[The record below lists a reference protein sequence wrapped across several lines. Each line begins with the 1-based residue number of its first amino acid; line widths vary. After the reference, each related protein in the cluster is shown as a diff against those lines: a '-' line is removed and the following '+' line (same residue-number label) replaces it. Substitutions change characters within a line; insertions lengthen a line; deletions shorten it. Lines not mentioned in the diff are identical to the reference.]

1 MNIEFR
7 LLFTYS
13 KPLLKLNQT
22 CLFGM
27 REQTCYMFVA
37 EAQTCWEVNL
47 TLSLSPALPSYCCY
61 VCQISQHALVSDIP
75 NEIISNFWK
84 NIPGFFSI

>member
-47 TLSLSPALPSYCCY
+47 TLSLSPALLVTVATS
-61 VCQISQHALVSDIP
+61 VKFRSMHWCQTFP
-75 NEIISNFWK
+75 MR
-84 NIPGFFSI
+84 